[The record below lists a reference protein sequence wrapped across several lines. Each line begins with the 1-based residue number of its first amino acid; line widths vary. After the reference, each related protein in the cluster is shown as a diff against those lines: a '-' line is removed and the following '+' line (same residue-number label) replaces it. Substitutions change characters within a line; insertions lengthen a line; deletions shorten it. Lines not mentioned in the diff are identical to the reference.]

1 MCFGGTPKPK
11 PAPVPPTERDAT
23 IEGTRSRQAAA
34 GGTGTERNMLTGI
47 NGVSD
52 TGGTKSVLGG

>member
-11 PAPVPPTERDAT
+11 PAPTPPTERDST
-23 IEGTRSRQAAA
+23 IEGTRSRAASAGAA
-34 GGTGTERNMLTGI
+34 GTDKNMLTGI